1 MVNQNLRMMST
12 EISLVTG
19 GNGHLGNNLVRLLLS
34 KNKKVRTT
42 VRNINNNEP
51 FKGLACEV
59 VQADIT
65 DKESLRRAFQGV
77 TDLYAVAANF
87 SMWAKNPKTEIYD
100 NNMQGTQNVF
110 DIAKECGVKNIV
122 YVSSVAS
129 LDFTKLPAN
138 VDNGYNKDRRNW
150 YYNSKND
157 SDKLALELGG
167 EYGIRTVLV
176 LPSAMIGAE
185 AHHLSYSNNLVLQIL
200 NGKIPVD
207 TNVTL
212 NWVDVKDVALG
223 TYNAM
228 KTGRDGE
235 RYILSNDKHT
245 SLQESVKIAS
255 ELFPELKLKMPKK
268 VPKCLL
274 YTIAS
279 IMEFSSKLSGK
290 EPQLQK
296 HYLDMF
302 YDLKQDYDISK
313 SREELD
319 FNPQPSKSAL
329 EGALKYL
336 KSDWKENFI
345 DYRSRCV
352 CSISQKSCN
361 A

>member
-1 MVNQNLRMMST
+1 MSN

-19 GNGHLGNNLVRLLLS
+19 GNGHLGNNLIRLLLS
-34 KNKKVRTT
+34 DNQKVRTT
-42 VRNINNNEP
+42 VRNINNTEP
-51 FKGLACEV
+51 FKGLDCKV

-65 DKESLRRAFQGV
+65 DRESLKKAFQGV
-77 TDLYAVAANF
+77 TNLYAVAANF

-157 SDKLALELGG
+157 SDKLALELGKR
-167 EYGIRTVLV
+167 YGIRTVLV
-176 LPSAMIGAE
+176 LPSAMIGSKAYK
-185 AHHLSYSNNLVLQIL
+185 LSYSNKLVLQVL
-200 NGKIPVD
+200 NGEIPVD

-228 KTGRDGE
+228 TKGRDRD
-235 RYILSNDKHT
+235 RYILSNEKHT
-245 SLQESVKIAS
+245 TLQETVKIAAN
-255 ELFPELKLKMPKK
+255 LYPELKLKTPKK
-268 VPKCLL
+268 VSKCLL
-274 YTIAS
+274 YSVAGL
-279 IMEFSSKLSGK
+279 MEFSSKITGK
-290 EPQLQK
+290 EPLLQR

-313 SREELD
+313 SRRELGY
-319 FNPQPSKSAL
+319 NPKSSRKAL
-329 EGALKYL
+329 EDALKYL
-336 KSDWKENFI
+336 KTDWKKENGI
-345 DYRSRCV
+345 
-352 CSISQKSCN
+352 
-361 A
+361 